1 MLKFCLSLFLAA
13 ASFAQNSPQA
23 SENAPAEVDA
33 ALRARVSQ
41 FFQFQLDGKFHQAEQ
56 LVAEDS
62 KDLFVGSN
70 KPVYTSFEIKAVR
83 YDDHFTKAVVSVM
96 VNLMVAAE
104 GFLGRPV
111 PSLVP
116 TRWSRWKLENGQ
128 WCWYLDPADPH
139 DSPFASTPL
148 PPPSFRKTTPP
159 TAMPTSAMPTPAMPT
174 PAMPTPAMPA
184 PAMPVP
190 AAGATIPTTPA
201 PPSRLPVMPNMGA
214 AIAVKADKPAVE
226 LKTGVPSS
234 EQVTIVNP
242 QPRVFTLTVV
252 SPKTPGLS
260 VKLDRPDLMPGGK
273 VVVSIESSG
282 GQETP
287 RQPVTISVRIQQTNQ
302 IIPIKVSFTPPPK

>member
-56 LVAEDS
+56 LVAEDT

-70 KPVYTSFEIKAVR
+70 KPVYTSFEIKAIR

-116 TRWSRWKLENGQ
+116 IRWSRWKLENGQ

-139 DSPFASTPL
+139 DSPFANAPL
-148 PPPSFRKTTPP
+148 RPPSFGKTAPP
-159 TAMPTSAMPTPAMPT
+159 PAMPT
-174 PAMPTPAMPA
+174 PAMPTPS
-184 PAMPVP
+184 MPVP
-190 AAGATIPTTPA
+190 AAGVTIPTAPA

-214 AIAVKADKPAVE
+214 ALAVKADKPAVE

-242 QPRVFTLTVV
+242 QPRVFTLSLV

-260 VKLDRPDLMPGGK
+260 VKLDRPDLIPGGK

-282 GQETP
+282 GPETP
-287 RQPVTISVRIQQTNQ
+287 RQPVTISVRIQQTSQ
-302 IIPIKVSFTPPPK
+302 IIPIKVSFAPSPN

>member
-13 ASFAQNSPQA
+13 ASFAQNSPPA
-23 SENAPAEVDA
+23 SESAPAEVDA

-70 KPVYTSFEIKAVR
+70 KPVYTSFEIKAIR

-116 TRWSRWKLENGQ
+116 IRWSRWKLENGQ

-139 DSPFASTPL
+139 DSPFAHTPL
-148 PPPSFRKTTPP
+148 PPPSFGKTASAP
-159 TAMPTSAMPTPAMPT
+159 AMPTPAIPTPAMPT
-174 PAMPTPAMPA
+174 PAMPI
-184 PAMPVP
+184 P

-201 PPSRLPVMPNMGA
+201 PSSRLPVMPNMGA

-242 QPRVFTLTVV
+242 QPRAFTLSLV
-252 SPKTPGLS
+252 SPKIPGLS
-260 VKLDRPDLMPGGK
+260 AKLDRADLMPGGK

-282 GQETP
+282 SQEIP

-302 IIPIKVSFTPPPK
+302 IIPIKVSFAPPAK

>member
-13 ASFAQNSPQA
+13 ASFAQNPPQA

-56 LVAEDS
+56 LVAEDT

-70 KPVYTSFEIKAVR
+70 KPVYTSFEIKAIR

-111 PSLVP
+111 PSLIP
-116 TRWSRWKLENGQ
+116 IRWSRWKLENGQ

-139 DSPFASTPL
+139 DSPFAHTPL
-148 PPPSFRKTTPP
+148 PPPSFGKTAPPP
-159 TAMPTSAMPTPAMPT
+159 TMPTPAMPSMST
-174 PAMPTPAMPA
+174 PALPTPAITAPA
-184 PAMPVP
+184 P
-190 AAGATIPTTPA
+190 GATIPTAPTSSA

-214 AIAVKADKPAVE
+214 AIAVKADKQAVE

-242 QPRVFTLTVV
+242 QPRVFTLSLV
-252 SPKTPGLS
+252 SPKIPGLN
-260 VKLDRPDLMPGGK
+260 VKLDRADLIPGGK

-282 GQETP
+282 GQEAP
-287 RQPVTISVRIQQTNQ
+287 RQPVTISVRIQQTGQ
-302 IIPIKVSFTPPPK
+302 IIPIKVSFAPPAK